1 MEQSAKQPVKRP
13 MERWMEKL
21 MKKHALNPQDIETL
35 LSVGER
41 RQFAAGTTIVRMGE
55 VDEHIYLLTSGVWRE
70 YCFRDGEEATI
81 WFSVAGEITFSPWGY
96 VAGQP
101 SPLFLESITD
111 SEAIAIARSTLN
123 ELFAT
128 SLNMAN
134 LGRKIIENF
143 TILYE
148 RWHIQMWQQN
158 ALDHYL
164 RLMEEYPEVVQNI
177 PLKYVASYLGIT
189 VQSLSRIRASI
200 GSAEETPPFRR

>member
-1 MEQSAKQPVKRP
+1 MEK
-13 MERWMEKL
+13 WMEKL
-21 MKKHALNPQDIETL
+21 MRKHSLNKQDIEML
-35 LSVGER
+35 MAVGE
-41 RQFAAGTTIVRMGE
+41 QKHFAAGTTIVRMGE

-101 SPLFLESITD
+101 SPLFLESITE
-111 SEAIAIARSTLN
+111 SEAIAVARSTLD
-123 ELFAT
+123 ELFAS
-128 SLNMAN
+128 SLSMAN
-134 LGRKIIENF
+134 LGRKIIEHF
-143 TILYE
+143 AILYE
-148 RWHIQMWQQN
+148 RWYIQMWHQN
-158 ALDHYL
+158 ALEHYL

-200 GSAEETPPFRR
+200 GSAID